1 MQSLGKA
8 DTDFSLPSQLPVHKR
23 TPAGTQA
30 LVLKDV
36 AGTHVP
42 PGDMAAMSELCRVLA
57 GSGSGAGKCLV
68 GVGEERWHLG
78 KSTVMKWQ

>member
-8 DTDFSLPSQLPVHKR
+8 DTGFSLPSQLPVHKR
-23 TPAGTQA
+23 TPAGKQTLA
-30 LVLKDV
+30 LEKVT
-36 AGTHVP
+36 GTHVP
-42 PGDMAAMSELCRVLA
+42 LGGMAVMSELCGVLA

-78 KSTVMKWQ
+78 SSIMMRWQ